1 MMALVYT
8 KAKKAEDRLNDQKA
22 LDELNKK
29 KREEEMKLLSPL
41 RKIIF
46 RAAFVGIF
54 LVLFFNTLY
63 VDSVARAVDETI
75 KGLPDGVSAEY
86 SMALEASRQSQIFR
100 AEISTAIISF
110 ILIGTGIC
118 LVAYLEKGYFRVQ
131 EKKFNESLDKMQD
144 AAKEAVE
151 TLTSSL
157 DSVSEV
163 KVRNDKGIN

>member
-1 MMALVYT
+1 
-8 KAKKAEDRLNDQKA
+8 
-22 LDELNKK
+22 
-29 KREEEMKLLSPL
+29 MKLFSPL

-63 VDSVARAVDETI
+63 VDSVTRTVDETI
-75 KGLPDGVSAEY
+75 KGLPDGVSVEY
-86 SMALEASRQSQIFR
+86 SMVLEASRQSQIFR

-118 LVAYLEKGYFRVQ
+118 LVAYLEKKGYFRVQ
-131 EKKFNESLDKMQD
+131 EKKFNESLDKMQGT
-144 AAKEAVE
+144 AKEAVE

-163 KVRNDKGIN
+163 KVRNEKGIN